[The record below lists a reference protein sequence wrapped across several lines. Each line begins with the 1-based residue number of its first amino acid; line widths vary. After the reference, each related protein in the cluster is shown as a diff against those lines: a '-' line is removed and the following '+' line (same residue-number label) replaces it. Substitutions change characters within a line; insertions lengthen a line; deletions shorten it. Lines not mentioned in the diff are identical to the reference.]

1 MPSASH
7 VAPDTIVVSTNVRIA
22 AATAQF
28 PISNANY
35 TFGVFPSP
43 RIMPQST
50 PLHRHV
56 LVRCEVVNRDRAA
69 SVRFIEQDHFRL
81 WQYMMA
87 NKHDLIVQSAVACL
101 WLPEAEYAANAA
113 IFDNAGTCEAVTRL
127 TFAVYDRVSGLCNTL
142 QRFVPIA
149 ETDQLSDLLLR
160 RISPDVRASDDF
172 AMEQQRG
179 YAVIKSGADTTRF
192 DLALEP

>member
-1 MPSASH
+1 M
-7 VAPDTIVVSTNVRIA
+7 VRIA
-22 AATAQF
+22 AANAQF

-35 TFGVFPSP
+35 TFDVYPTP

-56 LVRCEVVNRDRAA
+56 LVRCEVANRDGIT

-87 NKHDLIVQSAVACL
+87 NKHDLIVQNAAPCL
-101 WLPEAEYAANAA
+101 WLPDAEYAANAA
-113 IFDNAGTCEAVTRL
+113 VFDKAGACEAVTRL
-127 TFAVYDRVSGLCNTL
+127 TFAVYDHASGLCNTM

-149 ETDQLSDLLLR
+149 ETEQLSELLLR
-160 RISPDVRASDDF
+160 RVSPDIRTSDDF
-172 AMEQQRG
+172 VMEQQRG
-179 YAVIKSGADTTRF
+179 YAVIKAGADVSRLGLPLGF
-192 DLALEP
+192 